1 MRVTLTNEDGSE
13 VVREVAS
20 ISIEVGDWPLDI
32 KPGGNGRRLALHV
45 PAKGDAFCGF
55 VVHHRCANTMG
66 LELAPNPG
74 PDEG

>member
-32 KPGGNGRRLALHV
+32 KPGGNGRRL
-45 PAKGDAFCGF
+45 
-55 VVHHRCANTMG
+55 
-66 LELAPNPG
+66 
-74 PDEG
+74 